1 MRRYSD
7 RQNLHTLAELNVTP
21 LLDLAFVLLIIFIIT
36 TPLMDNKVD
45 IVLPSS
51 NAKQQAVDQSAVQNI
66 TLHRDESLTLNNQP
80 VDLAGLAAE
89 LARLHE
95 ARPEVAVIIRSH
107 RDLPVQKLV
116 DVMDAV
122 QRAGISKVGVVTQP
136 DQP

>member
-1 MRRYSD
+1 
-7 RQNLHTLAELNVTP
+7 
-21 LLDLAFVLLIIFIIT
+21 
-36 TPLMDNKVD
+36 MDNKVD

-80 VDLAGLAAE
+80 VDLQGLAAE
-89 LARLHE
+89 LARLHDV
-95 ARPEVAVIIRSH
+95 RPEVAVIIRSH

-136 DQP
+136 EQP